1 MKRNLTALT
10 ENNYDLLIIGGGIY
24 GACIAWDAS
33 LRGLSVA
40 LVEKADFGGATSANS
55 LKIIHGGLRYLQKAD
70 FKRMRES
77 IKERTT
83 LMGIAPHLIHPL
95 PVLVPT
101 YGHGLKG
108 REALTMGLLINDI
121 ISSDRNQLN
130 DPQKH
135 IPNGRIISQA
145 ECQELLPN
153 IPKTGLTGGAIFCDA
168 QVYNS
173 ERLTLS
179 FLKSAEQQGATL
191 ANYVEVTG
199 FLFTE
204 NRITGVKVKDELTAS
219 ELEIRAKTV
228 VNTSGPWLNQ
238 ILNFPPRKSPL
249 PPLNLAKAMNLITRP
264 LFDTYAVGLSGAKR
278 QLANGSVQKSR
289 FFFIAPWRGKSMI
302 GTWYSV
308 YNQDPNQFKITEAEI
323 QEFIGEINLVYPAAK
338 LQREDISFV
347 HGGLLPRI
355 GIDAKTGEPKLA
367 DQYQLR
373 DHTQDGC
380 PGLISVLGVKYTTAR
395 DVAEKAVDFV
405 FKTWDQYPPESKSA
419 ITPIDGGKIES
430 FNDFLHQ
437 AILEGKNQGLTESQ
451 IHRLVYNY
459 GSSYPNVLNYL
470 KDSPDSQGILNE
482 TELIKAE
489 VLHAIHEEM
498 AQKLSDVVFRRTELG
513 SAGDISQETLN
524 ICAKTMGEA
533 LGWSQ
538 TQIEE
543 ELKDINLSNGIQSLA
558 KI

>member
-95 PVLVPT
+95 PVLIPT
-101 YGHGLKG
+101 YGHGTKG
-108 REALTMGLLINDI
+108 REALTVGMLINDI

-135 IPNGRIISQA
+135 IPNGRIISKS
-145 ECQELLPN
+145 ECQELLPH
-153 IPKTGLTGGAIFCDA
+153 IPETGLTGGAIFCDA

-204 NRITGVKVKDELTAS
+204 NRITGVKVKDELTGS
-219 ELEIRAKTV
+219 EFEICAKTV
-228 VNTSGPWLNQ
+228 VNTSGPWINQ
-238 ILNFPPRKSPL
+238 ILNFLPRKSSLAPVG
-249 PPLNLAKAMNLITRP
+249 LAKAMNLMTRP

-278 QLANGSVQKSR
+278 QLPNGSVQKSR

-308 YNQDPNQFKITEAEI
+308 YDQDPNQFKITEAEI
-323 QEFIGEINLVYPAAK
+323 QDFISEINQVYPAAK
-338 LQREDISFV
+338 LQQEDISFV
-347 HGGLLPRI
+347 HGGLLPRT
-355 GIDAKTGEPKLA
+355 GIDHKTGEPILT

-373 DHTQDGC
+373 DHAQDGF

-395 DVAEKAVDFV
+395 DVAQKVVDFV
-405 FKTWDQYPPESKSA
+405 FKIWDQQPPNSKSA
-419 ITPIDGGKIES
+419 MTPIYGGEIES

-437 AILEGKNQGLTESQ
+437 AILDGKTQGLTENQ

-459 GSSYPNVLNYL
+459 GSSYQNVLKYL
-470 KDSPDSQGILNE
+470 NSSLDSQEILQDLA
-482 TELIKAE
+482 LIKAE
-489 VLHAIHEEM
+489 VLYAVHEEM
-498 AQKLSDVVFRRTELG
+498 AQKLSDVVFRRTEVG
-513 SAGDISQETLN
+513 SAGDISEENLN

-538 TQIEE
+538 TRIQE
-543 ELKDINLSNGIQSLA
+543 ELKVVNSMNPIKPVPLS
-558 KI
+558 